1 MYKIYLIIFF
11 LLSIL
16 SLSAQEVESK
26 KETVPEKKEEVIPSE
41 NSSKKEEKPTEALK
55 KEEKPAEPP
64 QKEEKPVAPPK
75 TPNASVDT
83 RLGRG
88 LYVKTEDSQ
97 FTMQMRA
104 RIQARYTYQ
113 AVSED
118 SKSDQEGAEIRRLR
132 LVTRGNI
139 YGKEWTYYIQL
150 GVANQDM
157 ETRPIPLRDAVINYN
172 KWSDFR
178 ISMGQ
183 MKVPF
188 NRQRLT
194 SSSALQM
201 VDRSIVNSEL
211 NLDRNIGIQVFSE
224 NFLGLNRKF
233 GYNLGVFHGNGRN
246 TNLKPTGLLWVG
258 KFTYSPFGGMT
269 RKVFNEEENDS
280 LSESDL
286 SRSSDPRLAISV
298 SVAKN
303 NNTDRSQSTIGTI
316 YQFAKFDYNHQC
328 VDVFFKWGGFSMM
341 GELIRRVANAPY
353 QEKEDTTTGRLSREY
368 SRSAEGFFIQ
378 AGYLFP
384 NYYEVSMRY
393 GEYRPIGKTDPNLVT
408 SIEQGVGLSKYFE
421 DHNLKVQA
429 DFFQIKGTPAI
440 QGETYQFRI
449 QTQVFY

>member
-211 NLDRNIGIQVFSE
+211 NLDRNIGIQ
-224 NFLGLNRKF
+224 
-233 GYNLGVFHGNGRN
+233 
-246 TNLKPTGLLWVG
+246 
-258 KFTYSPFGGMT
+258 
-269 RKVFNEEENDS
+269 
-280 LSESDL
+280 
-286 SRSSDPRLAISV
+286 
-298 SVAKN
+298 
-303 NNTDRSQSTIGTI
+303 
-316 YQFAKFDYNHQC
+316 
-328 VDVFFKWGGFSMM
+328 
-341 GELIRRVANAPY
+341 
-353 QEKEDTTTGRLSREY
+353 
-368 SRSAEGFFIQ
+368 
-378 AGYLFP
+378 
-384 NYYEVSMRY
+384 
-393 GEYRPIGKTDPNLVT
+393 
-408 SIEQGVGLSKYFE
+408 
-421 DHNLKVQA
+421 
-429 DFFQIKGTPAI
+429 
-440 QGETYQFRI
+440 
-449 QTQVFY
+449 